1 MSTRNITALRVVPMV
16 LISALTIFAV
26 GAVWKTSAWFRQQ
39 PSQAITEDDSN
50 EPLQNVRFTVYDVG
64 IYPPSMQLKAGRV
77 AIAFDDR
84 TGPNKSFVVQ
94 RVNGNSPELV
104 AQADPVPDHVRTRV
118 FVKLTPGSYRVFSSE
133 KPEIYSTL
141 IVDR

>member
-1 MSTRNITALRVVPMV
+1 MSTAKITDLRLTRIV
-16 LISALTIFAV
+16 LISALTIFAA
-26 GAVWKTSAWFRQQ
+26 GAVWKTSAWFRHE
-39 PSQAITEDDSN
+39 PSLASTADDSK

-64 IYPPSMQLKAGRV
+64 IYPPSMQFKAGRF

-84 TGPNKSFVVQ
+84 TGANRGFVVQ
-94 RVNGNSPELV
+94 RVNGNSLERVTEATPL
-104 AQADPVPDHVRTRV
+104 PDHARTRV
-118 FVKLTPGSYRVFSSE
+118 RVSLTPGTYRVFSSE